1 MLESREYSK
10 RLGVISPEQ
19 LQAALDRFD
28 LGELRDATPAPGGL
42 FGQIILLTT
51 STGAYA
57 FRGHP
62 HPGQLRRERY
72 VADLIHERTRV
83 PIPWPYL
90 VDERTD
96 IFGWEYAQMPRMPGE
111 QLADGDVRQRLTPDD
126 RIGIARAM
134 AECLASLHEA
144 SFERHGVFSDD
155 SGRFEPAEKPY
166 AEWFAAWTRW
176 WLGRCREASSA
187 TTDADVEWVEQIIGE
202 AHDALAQPFAP
213 TFVHTDFKE
222 GNAVATREGGGWRI
236 TGVFDHAET
245 YLGDGEYDLAR
256 SYCDYMR
263 VPGLAGAFLETYFAQ
278 RPPRPGVVA
287 RLRHY
292 VLHDR
297 LIIWEYAQ
305 RNGVWVRP
313 GQSLRSWAE
322 PFLQLHALPS
332 LDV

>member
-134 AECLASLHEA
+134 AESPAVTVVGGGDSAAAVEEAGLVAKMKHVSTGGGASLE
-144 SFERHGVFSDD
+144 FVE
-155 SGRFEPAEKPY
+155 GRV
-166 AEWFAAWTRW
+166 
-176 WLGRCREASSA
+176 L
-187 TTDADVEWVEQIIGE
+187 
-202 AHDALAQPFAP
+202 
-213 TFVHTDFKE
+213 
-222 GNAVATREGGGWRI
+222 
-236 TGVFDHAET
+236 
-245 YLGDGEYDLAR
+245 
-256 SYCDYMR
+256 
-263 VPGLAGAFLETYFAQ
+263 PGIQVLE
-278 RPPRPGVVA
+278 
-287 RLRHY
+287 
-292 VLHDR
+292 D
-297 LIIWEYAQ
+297 
-305 RNGVWVRP
+305 
-313 GQSLRSWAE
+313 
-322 PFLQLHALPS
+322 
-332 LDV
+332 

>member
-1 MLESREYSK
+1 MLESRQYSK
-10 RLGVISPEQ
+10 RLGVITPEQ

-28 LGELRDATPAPGGL
+28 LGELRDAAPAPGGL

-51 STGAYA
+51 STGDYA

-72 VADLIHERTRV
+72 VAELIHERTRA

-96 IFGWEYAQMPRMPGE
+96 IFAWQYALMPRMPGE
-111 QLADGDVRQRLTPDD
+111 QLADGDVRKSLTPGD
-126 RIGIARAM
+126 RTGIVRAM
-134 AECLASLHEA
+134 AECLALLQEA
-144 SFERHGVFSDD
+144 SFEHHGAFSDET
-155 SGRFEPAEKPY
+155 GCFEPADKAFP
-166 AEWFAAWTRW
+166 EWFADWSRW
-176 WLGRCREASSA
+176 WLDRCREASEA
-187 TTDADVEWVEQIIGE
+187 TTDADVEWVEQVIGE

-213 TFVHTDFKE
+213 TFVHTDYKE
-222 GNAVATREGGGWRI
+222 GNCVAVREDGGWRV

-256 SYCDYMR
+256 SYCDYR
-263 VPGLAGAFLETYFAQ
+263 RTPGLAEAFLDAYFAL
-278 RPPRPGVVA
+278 RPPRPGLVS

-297 LIIWEYAQ
+297 LIIWEYGQ
-305 RNGVWVRP
+305 RNGVWFRP

-322 PFLQLHALPS
+322 PFLQLPAPS
-332 LDV
+332 LDA